1 LRRAAVARICGAMPV
16 SRPSPA
22 RTAACVLIA
31 AAALMSAGCRN
42 NPPEPPRSALAQ
54 TEPTVDAGAPVLAAV
69 LNARAG
75 IAAGDALAAYN
86 DANAGLRYAVGLAG
100 ADSALYPA
108 PVAPPGYH
116 SAGGAQGGQG
126 GAGGRGGGRRHRGG
140 GAAASAGGDAAQA
153 APAPVPASAPATAA
167 PPPAGHGGHH
177 GHGGHNTQAGGG
189 DHAGQGGAGG
199 AQSSTGEPQA
209 AAPFTSFDAQVR
221 LVSALARLQAHDP
234 AGADVEL
241 QAIEAAVHPQQMPA
255 YLPLIRASQSLT
267 LASAAVSGGRVSELR
282 TQLTAAQ
289 SALEAYQGA
298 PHATEARALAAAIGE
313 GMRGPGGLAAL
324 QPVQI
329 ALWAGVVGA
338 WT

>member
-1 LRRAAVARICGAMPV
+1 L
-16 SRPSPA
+16 
-22 RTAACVLIA
+22 AACVLIA
-31 AAALMSAGCRN
+31 GSALTAAGCRN
-42 NPPEPPRSALAQ
+42 NPPEPPRAARAQ
-54 TEPTVDAGAPVLAAV
+54 PEPTVDAGAPVLAAV
-69 LNARAG
+69 LNARAA
-75 IAAGDALAAYN
+75 IATGDALAAYN

-100 ADSALYPA
+100 ADSALYPP

-116 SAGGAQGGQG
+116 SAGGGGGGQG
-126 GAGGRGGGRRHRGG
+126 GGGGRGARGGGRRHRAG
-140 GAAASAGGDAAQA
+140 GAGAPAVGEAAQP
-153 APAPVPASAPATAA
+153 APAAQPASAPAT
-167 PPPAGHGGHH
+167 PPGGHGARH
-177 GHGGHNTQAGGG
+177 GHGGPNPQAGGG
-189 DHAGQGGAGG
+189 DHAGQRGADG
-199 AQSSTGEPQA
+199 APSKPAGAQA

-267 LASAAVSGGRVSELR
+267 LASAAVSGGRLSELR

-289 SALEAYQGA
+289 SALQEYRGA